1 MKRQQKD
8 QTEGVTEDD
17 LNEIKQDVS
26 AFRYG
31 IPLKELSCTTL
42 SLSHSSCAFRFELLE
57 ILSTNGFKVQSMK
70 KNPGLYS

>member
-26 AFRYG
+26 AFRYEKLV
-31 IPLKELSCTTL
+31 IYLKNKTKKYSYF
-42 SLSHSSCAFRFELLE
+42 SFELLE
-57 ILSTNGFKVQSMK
+57 ILSTNGFKVQSIEEK
-70 KNPGLYS
+70 SRYEK